1 MMGVIIFQVP
11 DNVMVNSSLG
21 VFSVE
26 DKDETSPVKTDQLSF
41 SIVPGTLHE
50 DLFGV
55 VAESGSLYMNK
66 PLQLETVYLIDVQV
80 RDQHGL
86 QSTANVAIQ
95 LTEVNLHRP
104 LFNSS
109 YYELLLP
116 EGDYNESS
124 FITIEAFD
132 DDTGDNGRLV
142 YSIIDSSPSPFWIN
156 QKTGLLVVNGSIDRE
171 QTEFFRLT
179 VQAADE
185 GFPPLKSRADV
196 VIFITDINDNAPQF
210 DLPSGGV
217 NENGL
222 QPLYSVSL
230 TDGTPP
236 GTAVIRVRATDADAD
251 LQTNGN
257 VTYRLGSHQ
266 NQFTIDKLTGSI
278 STLVTMDRARSESEY
293 NLLVVATDDGTP
305 RQSTVSVVRITI
317 TEACHPDPAARRQQS
332 ITLDENV
339 PTPIA
344 LLNLT
349 NFDDSRSEELVHL
362 SLLRIEPNW
371 PDAQSRFKLDHVEPV
386 LWLTEALDRELRDSY
401 SVHLRVQHSGRRNN
415 STRNSKC
422 AGFEEEELVLNI
434 RVADINDNPPIFA
447 DQNPLIVVVPS
458 STPIGFPVITI
469 AVI

>member
-1 MMGVIIFQVP
+1 M
-11 DNVMVNSSLG
+11 NSSLG

-26 DKDETSPVKTDQLSF
+26 DKDETNPVKTDQLSF
-41 SIVPGTLHE
+41 SIVHGTVHE

-55 VAESGSLYMNK
+55 VPESGSLYMKK
-66 PLQLETVYLIDVQV
+66 PLKLETVYLIDVQV
-80 RDQHGL
+80 SDQHGL
-86 QSTANVAIQ
+86 QSIASVALQ
-95 LTEVNLHRP
+95 LTDVNQHRP
-104 LFNSS
+104 TFNSS

-132 DDTGDNGRLV
+132 EDTGDNGRLV
-142 YSIIDSSPSPFWIN
+142 YSIIDSSQSPFWIN
-156 QKTGLLVVNGSIDRE
+156 QKTGLLIVNGSIDRE

-179 VQAADE
+179 VQATDE
-185 GFPPLKSRADV
+185 GFPPLKSRVDV
-196 VIFITDINDNAPQF
+196 VIYITDINDNAPQF
-210 DLPSGGV
+210 DLPAGGV
-217 NENGL
+217 NEEGL
-222 QPLYSVSL
+222 QPLFSVSL

-236 GTAVIRVRATDADAD
+236 GSAVIRIQATDADAD

-266 NQFTIDKLTGSI
+266 NLFTIDKLTGSI
-278 STLVTMDRARSESEY
+278 STLVTLDRARSESEY
-293 NLLVVATDDGTP
+293 NLLVVATDGGTP

-349 NFDDSRSEELVHL
+349 NSDDDRSEELVHL
-362 SLLRIEPNW
+362 SLLKIEPNR
-371 PDAQSRFKLDHVEPV
+371 PDAQSRFKLDHVEPG
-386 LWLTEALDRELRDSY
+386 LWLTEPLDREILDTY
-401 SVHLRVQHSGRRNN
+401 SVLLRVQHTGRRNN

-422 AGFEEEELVLNI
+422 AGFDEEELVLNI
-434 RVADINDNPPIFA
+434 RVADINDNPPVFA
-447 DQNPLIVVVPS
+447 DQNPLVVVVPS
-458 STPIGFPVITI
+458 NTPIGYPVITI